1 MSVGLEGRGIVVTGG
16 GSGIGAATC
25 RLLALKGAAVGV
37 LDRNA
42 DAARSVAE
50 EIGGLALACDVG
62 ASDQVDAAIARA
74 DAELGG
80 LTGLVNNAGL
90 GNLKPLEDYSDRDVE
105 LIWRVNFFGSYA
117 CLRAAA
123 PFLRV
128 AAGRRR
134 EPSAVVNVASVSGV
148 RPTRGEAPYSAA
160 KAATVALTSSA
171 ALEWAPTVR
180 VNCVSPGFIHTPLND
195 MLVSDEA
202 ARSGVEDRTPMG
214 RVGSASETA
223 GLIAFLLSDESSY
236 ITGQNVVIDGGTML
250 TNAQMDPVLGPLLE
264 LFSGGDPDG
273 VGTDPGHN

>member
-42 DAARSVAE
+42 DAARAVAD

-105 LIWRVNFFGSYA
+105 LIWRVNFFGTYA

-160 KAATVALTSSA
+160 KVATVALTSSA

-264 LFSGGDPDG
+264 LFSGGDPDAD
-273 VGTDPGHN
+273 GTDPGHN

>member
-1 MSVGLEGRGIVVTGG
+1 MSVGLEGRGMVVTGG

-42 DAARSVAE
+42 DAARAVAE

-117 CLRAAA
+117 CLRAAV

-236 ITGQNVVIDGGTML
+236 ITGQNVVIDGGTTL

-264 LFSGGDPDG
+264 LFSGRDPDG
-273 VGTDPGHN
+273 SGTDPGHN

>member
-42 DAARSVAE
+42 DAARAVAD

-105 LIWRVNFFGSYA
+105 LIWRVNFFGTYA

-264 LFSGGDPDG
+264 LFSGRDPDAD
-273 VGTDPGHN
+273 GTDPGHN